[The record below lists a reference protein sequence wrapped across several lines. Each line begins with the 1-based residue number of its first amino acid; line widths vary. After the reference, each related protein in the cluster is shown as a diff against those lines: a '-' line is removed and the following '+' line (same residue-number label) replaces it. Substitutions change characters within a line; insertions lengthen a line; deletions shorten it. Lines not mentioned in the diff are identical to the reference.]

1 MTSTSAQSPEQ
12 DQKSGSVLDQAHALR
27 RAGRHG
33 QAISRLDEA
42 MRSSLQHDEVFAGM
56 ALALKA
62 RSQVHL
68 MDDAG
73 ATLTISLV
81 PALVR
86 RLNPKVDAYC
96 QIVSGLVHRRRA
108 YRSWKAGSP
117 DLDNLHAA
125 IDCFSQARRAAE
137 SGLEHRLAFV
147 AELNQLY
154 TLGLQA
160 AIAGRSRGE
169 NPGLL
174 VAAIQAEASARSKT
188 PMEDATNVA
197 GLTVIADLAIGAG
210 LQPTDLASL
219 SDVPAYRRACRA
231 IFRDAPR
238 SWPHE
243 LLRAA
248 TAANVPVEQ
257 KARALVLG
265 SKRLTRSNERAAEDD
280 LRRAYLVHLTDCDCT
295 LPGSVIGENAKRRS
309 TRELVPGFSEQLA
322 LLQRMSKHAFPGRR
336 VFR

>member
-1 MTSTSAQSPEQ
+1 MTSISTQTEQ
-12 DQKSGSVLDQAHALR
+12 DQASRSVLAQAHTLR
-27 RAGRHG
+27 RAGLHG
-33 QAISRLDEA
+33 EAISRLDEA
-42 MRSSLQHDEVFAGM
+42 MRSALQHDEVFAGM

-73 ATLTISLV
+73 ASLTISLV

-96 QIVSGLVHRRRA
+96 QIVCGLVYRRRA

-117 DLDNLHAA
+117 DLDILHAA
-125 IDCFSQARRAAE
+125 IDCFAQARRAAE
-137 SGLEHRLAFV
+137 NGIEHRLVFV

-154 TLGLQA
+154 TMGLEA
-160 AIAGRSRGE
+160 AIAGRSRRE
-169 NPGLL
+169 NPQLL
-174 VAAIQAEASARSKT
+174 VAAIQAEANARAKT

-197 GLTVIADLAIGAG
+197 GLTIIADLAIGAG
-210 LQPTDLASL
+210 LQPADLFKL
-219 SDVPAYRRACRA
+219 SDSPAHRRACQS
-231 IFRDAPR
+231 IFRADPQ

-248 TAANVPVEQ
+248 AAANVPLEQ

-265 SKRLTRSNERAAEDD
+265 SRCVTRSAESAADDD
-280 LRRAYLVHLTDCDCT
+280 LVRTYLVHLTDCDCT
-295 LPGSVIGENAKRRS
+295 LPNNVVGTSTERRS
-309 TRELVPGFSEQLA
+309 VHQLVPGFSEQLA
-322 LLQRMSKHAFPGRR
+322 LLHRMSRHTLPGRR

>member
-1 MTSTSAQSPEQ
+1 MLA
-12 DQKSGSVLDQAHALR
+12 QAHTLR
-27 RAGRHG
+27 RAGLHG
-33 QAISRLDEA
+33 EAISCLDEA
-42 MRSSLQHDEVFAGM
+42 MRSALQHDEVFAGM

-81 PALVR
+81 PAAVR

-96 QIVSGLVHRRRA
+96 QIVCGLVYRRRA

-117 DLDNLHAA
+117 DLGILHAA
-125 IDCFSQARRAAE
+125 MDCFAQARRAAE
-137 SGLEHRLAFV
+137 SGIEHRLAFV

-154 TLGLQA
+154 AIGLEA
-160 AIAGRSRGE
+160 AIAGRSHHE
-169 NPGLL
+169 NPQLL
-174 VAAIQAEASARSKT
+174 VAAIHAEASARGKT
-188 PMEDATNVA
+188 PMEDAANVA
-197 GLTVIADLAIGAG
+197 GLTIIADLAIGAG
-210 LQPTDLASL
+210 LQPAELFHL
-219 SDVPAYRRACRA
+219 SDASAFRQACLA
-231 IFRDAPR
+231 IFRAEPK

-248 TAANVPVEQ
+248 TAANVPFEQ

-265 SKRLTRSNERAAEDD
+265 SRCLTRLNQTADEE
-280 LRRAYLVHLTDCDCT
+280 LVRAYLVHLTDCDCT
-295 LPGSVIGENAKRRS
+295 LRKGVTGANSERCSVQQ
-309 TRELVPGFSEQLA
+309 LVPGFGEQLA
-322 LLQRMSKHAFPGRR
+322 LLHRMFKHAFPGRR